1 MWAQGVG
8 TRRPRV
14 GRTAALIF
22 MLATC
27 RGWAERPDDA
37 ALAAA
42 AQQAIEQTRSALETL
57 ALRPPPN
64 EGRVAQNASV
74 ERSYEI
80 ATRELSKGNYRLALR
95 ATRRAQAFLAG
106 ASAPARR
113 KESR

>member
-1 MWAQGVG
+1 
-8 TRRPRV
+8 
-14 GRTAALIF
+14 

-27 RGWAERPDDA
+27 HGWAERPDDD

-57 ALRPPPN
+57 ALQPSAD
-64 EGRVAQNASV
+64 EGRGTPNASV
-74 ERSYEI
+74 ERNYEI
-80 ATRELSKGNYRLALR
+80 ATRELAKGNYRLALR
-95 ATRRAQAFLAG
+95 AARRAQAFLAA